1 MKKTIFAVMVMA
13 GCVLSACGGKDR
25 VITFSELP
33 EAAQMLVNEN
43 FNAGDIAYI
52 TVERELV
59 GNEYEMR
66 FNDGAELTFDRHGKL
81 EKADC
86 KLTAVPDALVPEEVR
101 AYVATNFPEA
111 FIVEWGKNGWGW
123 KAELNNKLELKFNGK
138 LEFVGID
145 D

>member
-1 MKKTIFAVMVMA
+1 
-13 GCVLSACGGKDR
+13 
-25 VITFSELP
+25 
-33 EAAQMLVNEN
+33 MLVNEN